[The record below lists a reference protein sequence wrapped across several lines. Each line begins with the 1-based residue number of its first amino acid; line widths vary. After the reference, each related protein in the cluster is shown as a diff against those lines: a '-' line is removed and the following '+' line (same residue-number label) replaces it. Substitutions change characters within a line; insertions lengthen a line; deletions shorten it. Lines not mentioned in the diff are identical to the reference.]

1 MYETKLMA
9 TEEQACSTQR
19 MEWGQ
24 AVHVIEKVLDQYLYD
39 PEPVSEGHEGEV
51 LGAWQRILQG

>member
-9 TEEQACSTQR
+9 TEEQACMTQR
-19 MEWGQ
+19 MEWSQ
-24 AVHVIEKVLDQYLYD
+24 AVHVTEKVLDQYLYD
-39 PEPVSEGHEGEV
+39 PEPVDVDHEGEV

>member
-9 TEEQACSTQR
+9 TEEQACSTPR
-19 MEWGQ
+19 MEWSQ

-39 PEPVSEGHEGEV
+39 PEPVCEDVEGEV

>member
-9 TEEQACSTQR
+9 TEEQACLTQR
-19 MEWGQ
+19 MECSQ
-24 AVHVIEKVLDQYLYD
+24 AVHVIEKVLDQYLNE
-39 PEPVSEGHEGEV
+39 PEPVDVDHEGEV

>member
-9 TEEQACSTQR
+9 TEEQACLTQR
-19 MEWGQ
+19 MEWSQ
-24 AVHVIEKVLDQYLYD
+24 AVHVIEKVLDQYLND
-39 PEPVSEGHEGEV
+39 PEPVDVAHEGEV

>member
-9 TEEQACSTQR
+9 TEEQACLTQR
-19 MEWGQ
+19 MEWSQ
-24 AVHVIEKVLDQYLYD
+24 AVHVIEKVLDQYQYD
-39 PEPVSEGHEGEV
+39 PEPVIEDHESEV

>member
-9 TEEQACSTQR
+9 TEEQACLTQR
-19 MEWGQ
+19 MEWSH
-24 AVHVIEKVLDQYLYD
+24 AVHVIEKVLDQYLND
-39 PEPVSEGHEGEV
+39 PEPVDVDHEGEV

>member
-9 TEEQACSTQR
+9 TEEQACLTQR
-19 MEWGQ
+19 MEWSQ

-39 PEPVSEGHEGEV
+39 PEPVIEDHESEV

>member
-9 TEEQACSTQR
+9 TEEQTCSTQR

-39 PEPVSEGHEGEV
+39 PEPVCEDPEGEV

>member
-9 TEEQACSTQR
+9 TEEQVCSTQR
-19 MEWGQ
+19 MDWSQ
-24 AVHVIEKVLDQYLYD
+24 AVQVMEKVLDQYLYD
-39 PEPVSEGHEGEV
+39 PEPVIEDHESEV